1 MPNFSEDSLENSIIG
16 IFESLGWQSQNCF
29 EETYGADGK
38 LGRET
43 SADVVLVNRLRPKLE
58 ELNSDKP
65 QEAID
70 QAITEL
76 TRNRSKLS
84 RFSAN
89 QEIYKLLKDGVRV
102 EYHGSDGQR
111 THGRVQLIDWR
122 NPNNN
127 DYFLAK
133 QLWISGDMYKR
144 RADLVGFINGIPLLF
159 IELKAAHQRIE
170 DSYRNNLTE

>member
-1 MPNFSEDSLENSIIG
+1 MLNFSEDSLENATID
-16 IFESLGWQSQNCF
+16 IFKSLGWNSQNCF
-29 EETYGADGK
+29 EETYGTEGT

-43 SADVVLVNRLRPKLE
+43 PADVVLVRRLRSKLE
-58 ELNSDKP
+58 EFNSDKP
-65 QEAID
+65 KEAID
-70 QAITEL
+70 QAIAEL
-76 TRNRSKLS
+76 TRNRSMLS
-84 RFSAN
+84 PFSAN
-89 QEIYKLLKDGVRV
+89 QEVYKLLKEGVKV
-102 EYHGSDGQR
+102 EYHGPDGHR

-159 IELKAAHQRIE
+159 IELKAVHQRIQ
-170 DSYRNNLTE
+170 DSYRNNLTD